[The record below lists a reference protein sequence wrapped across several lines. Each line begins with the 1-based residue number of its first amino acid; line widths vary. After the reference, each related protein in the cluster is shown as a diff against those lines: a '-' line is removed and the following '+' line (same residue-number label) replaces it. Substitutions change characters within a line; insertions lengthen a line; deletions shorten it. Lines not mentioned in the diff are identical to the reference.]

1 MFDIVVRFGTIV
13 TEKDVFQADIG
24 IREGKVAAICTPGSI
39 QSTDHKVIDANG
51 LHIFPGLIDIHV
63 HFNEPGRDNWEGL
76 ETGSKS
82 LAAGGVTTFFDM
94 PLNSNPPTTTREQF
108 LIKQQLSNDK
118 AIINYRL
125 WGGLVP
131 DNIDHLTD
139 LHEEGAIG
147 FKAFMS
153 ECGTDD
159 FQYADNGTLLK
170 GMEKIAELDSILA
183 LHAESN
189 EMINYLTEKAINEKR
204 FSIRDYCQSRPI
216 ISEVEAVERV
226 LNYAELTGCKI
237 HIVHVSS
244 KRVID
249 RIIEAKTKG
258 VNVSVETCPHYLAF
272 SINDFE
278 QIGATAKC
286 APPLREREEVEML
299 WKSIK
304 NGDIDMVSSDHS
316 PSPPELKDQGETIFD
331 VWGGIAGC
339 QSTLSVLLTEGFYKR
354 RISLSKIAELTAYQP
369 AKRFGLYPTKGSIQI
384 GSDAD
389 LTLVDLNEEFTLKKE
404 DLYYRHKIS
413 PYIGKKFIGKTKYT
427 ISRGQF
433 VYENMNDSSVTR
445 VSNSIL

>member
-1 MFDIVVRFGTIV
+1 MYDTVVQFGTIV

-24 IREGKVAAICTPGSI
+24 IREGKVVAICTPGSI
-39 QSTDHKVIDANG
+39 ESSDAEIIDATG

-108 LIKQQLSNDK
+108 LKKLQLANEK
-118 AIINYRL
+118 AVVDYRL

-131 DNIDHLTD
+131 DNLDHLNS

-159 FQYADNGTLLK
+159 FQYADNVTLLK
-170 GMEKIAELDSILA
+170 GMEKIAELGSILA

-204 FSIRDYCQSRPI
+204 FSIRDYCESRPI

-226 LNYAELTGCKI
+226 INYSELTGCNI

-244 KRVID
+244 ARVIE
-249 RIIEAKTKG
+249 RIKEAKAKG
-258 VNVSVETCPHYLAF
+258 VNVSVETCAHYLAF
-272 SINDFE
+272 SIDEFE
-278 QIGATAKC
+278 KIGATAKC

-299 WKSIK
+299 WESIK
-304 NGDIDMVSSDHS
+304 HGDIDMISSDHS
-316 PSPPELKDQGETIFD
+316 PSPPELKKGETIFD

-339 QSTLSVLLTEGFYKR
+339 QSTLAVMLTEGYHKR
-354 RISLSKIAELTAYQP
+354 GISLSKIAEVTAYQP
-369 AKRFGLYPTKGSIQI
+369 AKRFGLTSKKGSIQI
-384 GSDAD
+384 GLDAD
-389 LTLVDLNEEFTLKKE
+389 LTLVDLKKEFTLIKE
-404 DLYYRHKIS
+404 DLYYRYKIS
-413 PYIGKKFIGKTKYT
+413 PYIGKQFIGKTNYT
-427 ISRGQF
+427 LSRGQI
-433 VYENMNDSSVTR
+433 VYENKK
-445 VSNSIL
+445 

>member
-1 MFDIVVRFGTIV
+1 
-13 TEKDVFQADIG
+13 
-24 IREGKVAAICTPGSI
+24 
-39 QSTDHKVIDANG
+39 
-51 LHIFPGLIDIHV
+51 V
-63 HFNEPGRDNWEGL
+63 HFNEPGRENWEGL

-94 PLNSNPPTTTREQF
+94 PLNSNPPTTTKEQF
-108 LIKQQLSNDK
+108 LLKQQLAIEK
-118 AIINYRL
+118 AVVDYRL

-131 DNIDHLTD
+131 DNIDYLTS

-153 ECGTDD
+153 ASGTDD
-159 FQYADNGTLLK
+159 FQHADNCTLLK

-189 EMINYLTEKAINEKR
+189 EMINYLTEKALNEKR

-216 ISEVEAVERV
+216 LSELEAVERV
-226 LNYAELTGCKI
+226 LNYAELTGCKL

-249 RIIEAKTKG
+249 RIVKAKEKG
-258 VNVSVETCPHYLAF
+258 VNVSVETCPHYLTF
-272 SINDFE
+272 SVDEFE
-278 QIGATAKC
+278 QIGTAAKC
-286 APPLREREEVEML
+286 APPLREREEVELL

-304 NGDIDMVSSDHS
+304 NGDIDIISSDHS
-316 PSPPELKDQGETIFD
+316 PSPPELKEQGETIFD

-339 QSTLSVLLTEGFYKR
+339 QSTLAALLTEGYYKR
-354 RISLSKIAELTAYQP
+354 EVSLSKIAELTAYQP
-369 AKRFGLYPTKGSIQI
+369 AKRFGLYPEKGSIQI

-389 LTLVDLNEEFTLKKE
+389 LTLVDLKEEFTLTEK

-413 PYIGKKFIGKTKYT
+413 PYIGKKFIGQTKYT
-427 ISRGQF
+427 ISRGHCVF
-433 VYENMNDSSVTR
+433 EYRKGSAVLKSS
-445 VSNSIL
+445 N